1 MHKFSDKVPE
11 PTLRRLPWYLS
22 KCGVGYTLQIIGQKG
37 TDPTVASLIL
47 SLESVVSVLAGW
59 LLLGQRLSVR
69 ELGGCALMFAAILLA
84 QLPERRQS

>member
-1 MHKFSDKVPE
+1 MRVSFPAAWAIPCRLSDK
-11 PTLRRLPWYLS
+11 
-22 KCGVGYTLQIIGQKG
+22 KG

-84 QLPERRQS
+84 QMPERR